1 MCRSHARGHFGS
13 SMSLRATLKDV
24 RLPWLSSLASQN
36 GATGGMTPN
45 LQQVQ
50 FDEVYLHT
58 APGAV
63 HRETHHDCA
72 KWVPQGSDS
81 ERLGRS
87 LAAEASAKI
96 IQRLVTTTSAS
107 EQHREHLR
115 EASCVAR
122 KRGMCSCWRGTAS
135 SVVAR
140 SLQTLHERVV
150 RRRLLIKKVKSRR
163 T

>member
-1 MCRSHARGHFGS
+1 MILVGGGIEVRVQISCSWPFWS
-13 SMSLRATLKDV
+13 SMSLRATLKGV

-72 KWVPQGSDS
+72 KWVPHGSDS
-81 ERLGRS
+81 ERLGCS

-96 IQRLVTTTSAS
+96 IQRSVTTTSAAAQGAPARDLVCGQKTRNVLLLERHS
-107 EQHREHLR
+107 LIGCGAL
-115 EASCVAR
+115 ASNT
-122 KRGMCSCWRGTAS
+122 S
-135 SVVAR
+135 
-140 SLQTLHERVV
+140 
-150 RRRLLIKKVKSRR
+150 
-163 T
+163 